1 MAKQEP
7 IVRYGEVKHLYWSE
21 AAVNGPVSPEAD
33 AKQGDEQRSAVPATD
48 AMHEQATAAVNG
60 VAEHK
65 EQIVLG

>member
-7 IVRYGEVKHLYWSE
+7 IVRYGEVQHLYWCK
-21 AAVNGPVSPEAD
+21 AAVNGPVGPEAD

-48 AMHEQATAAVNG
+48 AMHEQTTATVYG

-65 EQIVLG
+65 